1 MGKIERF
8 EDLGIWKKGVEIAVQ
23 VYELADK
30 GILAS
35 DYRSRSQIIAAALSI
50 SNNISEGFEYNSNR
64 AFMKYLTYAKGSAG
78 EVRSEAY
85 VLMLTKRITK
95 EDYDKLYPQLVE
107 LSKEIKGFIK
117 YLSDFEKNKNPTKG
131 KDPNLKS

>member
-50 SNNISEGFEYNSNR
+50 SNNIAEGFEYNSNR

>member
-8 EDLGIWKKGVEIAVQ
+8 EDLGIWKKGVDIAVQ

-50 SNNISEGFEYNSNR
+50 SNNIAVGFEYNSNS
-64 AFMKYLTYAKGSAG
+64 AFMKYLTYAKSSAG

-85 VLMLTKRITK
+85 VQMLTKRITK
-95 EDYDKLYPQLVE
+95 GDYDKIYPQLIE
-107 LSKEIKGFIK
+107 LSKEIKGFTK
-117 YLSDFEKNKNPTKG
+117 YLSDFEKNKNSKQV
-131 KDPNLKS
+131 KDQNPKS

>member
-50 SNNISEGFEYNSNR
+50 SNNIAEGFEYNSNR

-78 EVRSEAY
+78 EVRCEAY
-85 VLMLTKRITK
+85 VLMLTKRISK
-95 EDYDKLYPQLVE
+95 EDYNKLYAQLVE
-107 LSKEIKGFIK
+107 LSKEIKGFLK
-117 YLSDFEKNKNPTKG
+117 YLSDFEKNKNPKQV
-131 KDPNLKS
+131 KDQNPKN

>member
-8 EDLGIWKKGVEIAVQ
+8 EDLGILKKGVEIAVQ

-50 SNNISEGFEYNSNR
+50 SNNIAEGFEYNSNR

-78 EVRSEAY
+78 EVRSEPY

-117 YLSDFEKNKNPTKG
+117 YLSGFEKNKNPTKG

>member
-50 SNNISEGFEYNSNR
+50 SNNIAEGFEYNSNR

-117 YLSDFEKNKNPTKG
+117 YLSDFEKNKDPKQVKDQNP
-131 KDPNLKS
+131 KS

>member
-30 GILAS
+30 GTLAT

-50 SNNISEGFEYNSNR
+50 SNNIAEGFEYNSNR

-85 VLMLTKRITK
+85 VLMLTNRISK
-95 EDYDKLYPQLVE
+95 EDYERLYPQLVE

-117 YLSDFEKNKNPTKG
+117 YLSDFEKHRNPKKG
-131 KDPNLKS
+131 KDQDPKN

>member
-50 SNNISEGFEYNSNR
+50 SNNIAEGFEYNSNR

-117 YLSDFEKNKNPTKG
+117 YLSDFEKNKNPKQV
-131 KDPNLKS
+131 KDQNPKS